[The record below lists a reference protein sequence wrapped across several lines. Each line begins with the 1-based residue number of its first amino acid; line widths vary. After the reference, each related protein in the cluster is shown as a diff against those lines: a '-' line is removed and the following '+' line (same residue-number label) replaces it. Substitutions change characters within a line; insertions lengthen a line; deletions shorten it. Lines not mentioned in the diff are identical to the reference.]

1 MEVVE
6 TLEELHCRSF
16 NHLLFLSWRTSVYF
30 ANFPF
35 KKWICTLG
43 ALEELTGKNMKMEQ
57 TGNSLEKLKSSL
69 EYENSQLKVR
79 YTFLNDN

>member
-1 MEVVE
+1 
-6 TLEELHCRSF
+6 LIGSCRDAGRTALSF
-16 NHLLFLSWRTSVYF
+16 FNSFVIHLLVDFYF
-30 ANFPF
+30 ANSPS
-35 KKWICTLG
+35 KKCICTSG

-79 YTFLNDN
+79 YFFNDY

>member
-6 TLEELHCRSF
+6 TLEELHCLSL

-30 ANFPF
+30 ANSPF
-35 KKWICTLG
+35 KKCICTLG

-79 YTFLNDN
+79 YTFLNDT